1 MLFGLSVSFMM
12 KIIVYNYNGMNKER
26 KKENILNLVFF
37 MKVLKDLYNFC
48 RLRFGDNFW
57 WFWFVFCYLV

>member
-12 KIIVYNYNGMNKER
+12 KIIVYNYNGMN
-26 KKENILNLVFF
+26 KENILNLVFF

-48 RLRFGDNFW
+48 RLRFGDNF
-57 WFWFVFCYLV
+57 